1 MNIPSKKNPAGP
13 KLSNKNISE
22 DNYEVSEFS
31 DADDNENENELLES
45 DDSENN
51 LTLFSK
57 FETSENVNDGSGN
70 YKLPEKIKINVVSP
84 LEYFNWLG
92 IFCSCILCALLF
104 FDGSFGSH
112 KHGHYH
118 PPQTQLLHYLPYSIA
133 AFFFFA
139 FAAWKTDIYYVLN
152 TREKKVYYHFK
163 FFFYESVTPFL
174 TCDNILAIGVTG
186 EEYNSQKEK
195 WWSYKICMV
204 AKNGEIIDF
213 GNSQKEACALLN
225 AQAKGLARLFQCK
238 FAECPGASYLRVKP
252 VRNSFD
258 VYFGSKNFFEG
269 INRKTL
275 PIIITVT
282 IIVITIIYSLVKSW

>member
-22 DNYEVSEFS
+22 NNYEVSEFS
-31 DADDNENENELLES
+31 DADDNENELLES

-133 AFFFFA
+133 AFFSLRSPPGKPIFIMFS
-139 FAAWKTDIYYVLN
+139 IP
-152 TREKKVYYHFK
+152 EKKK
-163 FFFYESVTPFL
+163 FITIS
-174 TCDNILAIGVTG
+174 
-186 EEYNSQKEK
+186 
-195 WWSYKICMV
+195 
-204 AKNGEIIDF
+204 
-213 GNSQKEACALLN
+213 
-225 AQAKGLARLFQCK
+225 
-238 FAECPGASYLRVKP
+238 
-252 VRNSFD
+252 NSF
-258 VYFGSKNFFEG
+258 FTKA
-269 INRKTL
+269 
-275 PIIITVT
+275 
-282 IIVITIIYSLVKSW
+282 